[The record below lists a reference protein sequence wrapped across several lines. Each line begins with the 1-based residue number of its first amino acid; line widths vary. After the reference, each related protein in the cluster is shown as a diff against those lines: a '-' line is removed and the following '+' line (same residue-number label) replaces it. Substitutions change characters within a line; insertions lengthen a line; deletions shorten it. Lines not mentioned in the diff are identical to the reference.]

1 MLSCRFFIYLK
12 IRFLLTPVFLFGILL
27 TVHKWALY
35 FPYIMI
41 PKPVCFPFCVS
52 VSVLKEESVRK
63 LNYASITK
71 ADAYAMAFK

>member
-1 MLSCRFFIYLK
+1 
-12 IRFLLTPVFLFGILL
+12 
-27 TVHKWALY
+27 
-35 FPYIMI
+35 MI